1 MKKVVIAIDSFKG
14 SLSTFGAGTAI
25 EEGIRQV
32 YPNAEVIISPIADG
46 GEGTVEAVV
55 SATGGEFVTCSVCG
69 PLGNRIAASYGF
81 ISQTKTAVI
90 EMSQAAGITLIS
102 DAERNPLHTT
112 TFGVGELI
120 LDAISKGC
128 RNFVIGIGGS
138 ATNDGGV
145 GMLQALGFE
154 FLNKDGKQVSYGA
167 KGLQEIVAI
176 KTENAVKELKECQF
190 SVACDVKNVLCGENG
205 CSAVYGP
212 QKGATPEM
220 ILEMDSW
227 LKDYARLTKEVL
239 PASDENF
246 PGTGAA
252 GGMGFALL
260 SYLDATLCSG
270 IELVIRET
278 GLERH
283 IPDADVVI
291 TGEGRLD
298 GQSYMGKAPIGV
310 AKLAKKYGKTV
321 LAFSGCVTDD
331 AVLCNEHGIDA
342 FFPIVR
348 KPCTLEEAMD
358 VENAHK
364 NLRDTVCQVFRLL
377 NVYDNRSIN

>member
-1 MKKVVIAIDSFKG
+1 MKKAVIAIDSFKG
-14 SLSTFGAGTAI
+14 SLSTFQAGKAI
-25 EEGIRQV
+25 EEGVRQV
-32 YPNAEVIISPIADG
+32 YPDSEVVISPIADG
-46 GEGTVEAVV
+46 GEGTVEAIV
-55 SATGGEFVTCSVCG
+55 SATGGEFVTCSVSN
-69 PLGNRIAASYGF
+69 PLGNKINASYGW

-102 DAERNPLHTT
+102 DQERNPLHTT
-112 TFGVGELI
+112 TFGVGEMI

-154 FLNKDGKQVSYGA
+154 FLNQDGKQVPYGA
-167 KGLQEIVAI
+167 KGLKEIVAI
-176 KTENAVKELKECQF
+176 NIDGAVKELKECHF

-205 CSAVYGP
+205 CSAIYGP

-220 ILEMDSW
+220 VWEMDSW

-239 PASDENF
+239 PASDAEF

-260 SYLDATLCSG
+260 SYLHATLCSG

-283 IPDADVVI
+283 IPDADIVI

-310 AKLAKKYGKTV
+310 ANLAKKYQKTV
-321 LAFSGCVTDD
+321 LAFSGCVTED
-331 AVLCNEHGIDA
+331 AILCNKHGIDA

-348 KPCTLEEAMD
+348 KPCSLEEAMD
-358 VENAHK
+358 VENARK
-364 NLRDTVCQVFRLL
+364 NLRDTVCQVFQLIKACESR
-377 NVYDNRSIN
+377 